1 MKLSEILKINQEAL
15 RTRTFTLGGQKFKVR
30 VPLAVELEA
39 INKRVADVDV
49 EKKIEELMKPLLEK
63 RDQLE
68 SDAVVYLED
77 DVIVDGRSTKELAKM
92 TAQTEQR
99 ILEMVKLLVPEK
111 ANTTMD
117 DLTYAEIDDEF
128 PFAVQLE
135 LMKKIAEV
143 ISPGYEEARKN

>member
-1 MKLSEILKINQEAL
+1 MKLSEILKINQDTL
-15 RTRTFTLGGQKFKVR
+15 RTRAFTLGGQKFKVR

-49 EKKIEELMKPLLEK
+49 EKKTEELMKPLLEK

-117 DLTYAEIDDEF
+117 GLTYAEIDDEF

>member
-1 MKLSEILKINQEAL
+1 MKLSEILKVNQEAL

-30 VPLAVELEA
+30 VPLSVELEA

-49 EKKIEELMKPLLEK
+49 TAKVDEMLKPLLEK
-63 RDQLE
+63 REQLE
-68 SDAVVYLED
+68 SETIIYTDD

-99 ILEMVKLLVPEK
+99 ILEMVKLLVPEQ
-111 ANTTMD
+111 ANASMD
-117 DLTYAEIDDEF
+117 NLTYAEINDEF

>member
-1 MKLSEILKINQEAL
+1 MKLSEILKVNQEAL
-15 RTRTFTLGGQKFKVR
+15 RTRSFTLGGQKFRVR
-30 VPLAVELEA
+30 VPLSVELEA

-49 EKKIEELMKPLLEK
+49 TDKIDEMIKPLLEK
-63 RDQLE
+63 RKELE
-68 SDAVVYLED
+68 SESIIYTED

-111 ANTTMD
+111 ANVSMD
-117 DLTYAEIDDEF
+117 GLTYAEINDEF

>member
-1 MKLSEILKINQEAL
+1 MKLSEILKINQETL
-15 RTRTFTLGGQKFKVR
+15 RTRAFTLGGQKFKVR

-63 RDQLE
+63 REQLE
-68 SDAVVYLED
+68 SDAVVYLDD

-117 DLTYAEIDDEF
+117 GLTYAEIDDEF

>member
-49 EKKIEELMKPLLEK
+49 EKKTEELMKPLLEK

-117 DLTYAEIDDEF
+117 GLTYAEIDDEF

>member
-1 MKLSEILKINQEAL
+1 MKLSEILKVNQEAL
-15 RTRTFTLGGQKFKVR
+15 RTRSFTLGGQKFRVR
-30 VPLAVELEA
+30 VPLSVELEA

-49 EKKIEELMKPLLEK
+49 TDKIDEMIKPLLEK
-63 RDQLE
+63 RKELE
-68 SDAVVYLED
+68 SESIIYTED

-99 ILEMVKLLVPEK
+99 ILEMIKLLVPEK
-111 ANTTMD
+111 ANVSMD
-117 DLTYAEIDDEF
+117 ELTYAEINDEF

>member
-1 MKLSEILKINQEAL
+1 MKLSEILKVNQEAL
-15 RTRTFTLGGQKFKVR
+15 RTRSFTLGGQKFRVR
-30 VPLAVELEA
+30 VPLAIELEA
-39 INKRVADVDV
+39 INKRVADV
-49 EKKIEELMKPLLEK
+49 EATSKIEEMIKPLLEK
-63 RDQLE
+63 RKELE
-68 SDAVVYLED
+68 SESIIFTED
-77 DVIVDGRSTKELAKM
+77 DVIVDGRSTKELGKM

-111 ANTTMD
+111 ANVSMD
-117 DLTYAEIDDEF
+117 GLTYAEINDEF

>member
-1 MKLSEILKINQEAL
+1 MKLSEILKINQDTL
-15 RTRTFTLGGQKFKVR
+15 RTRAFTLGGQKFKVR

-49 EKKIEELMKPLLEK
+49 EKKTEELMKPLLEK

-68 SDAVVYLED
+68 SDAVVYLEN

-117 DLTYAEIDDEF
+117 GLTYAEIDDEF

>member
-1 MKLSEILKINQEAL
+1 MKLSEILKVNQEAL
-15 RTRTFTLGGQKFKVR
+15 RTRSFTLGGQKFRVR
-30 VPLAVELEA
+30 VPLSVELEA

-49 EKKIEELMKPLLEK
+49 TDKIDEMIKPLLEK
-63 RDQLE
+63 RKELE
-68 SDAVVYLED
+68 SESIIYTED
-77 DVIVDGRSTKELAKM
+77 DVIIDGRSTKELAKM

-111 ANTTMD
+111 ANVSMD
-117 DLTYAEIDDEF
+117 GLTYAEINDEF

>member
-15 RTRTFTLGGQKFKVR
+15 RTRTFTLNGQKFKVR

-39 INKRVADVDV
+39 INKRVAEVDTA
-49 EKKIEELMKPLLEK
+49 KKTEELITPLREK
-63 RDQLE
+63 RTEFE
-68 SDAVVYLED
+68 SEAIQYLDD

-92 TAQTEQR
+92 SAQTEQR
-99 ILEMVKLLVPEK
+99 ILEMVKLLLPEK
-111 ANTTMD
+111 TNVNMD
-117 DLTYAEIDDEF
+117 DLTYEEIDQEF
-128 PFAVQLE
+128 PFAVQLD

>member
-1 MKLSEILKINQEAL
+1 MKLSEILKVNQEAL
-15 RTRTFTLGGQKFKVR
+15 RTRTFTLGGQKFRVR
-30 VPLAVELEA
+30 VPLSVELEA

-49 EKKIEELMKPLLEK
+49 TAKVDEMLKPLLEK
-63 RDQLE
+63 REQLE
-68 SDAVVYLED
+68 SESIIYTDD

-99 ILEMVKLLVPEK
+99 ILEMVKLLVPEQ
-111 ANTTMD
+111 ANASMD
-117 DLTYAEIDDEF
+117 NLTYAEINDEF